1 MRKFRFALEG
11 IERLRARAVRLHE
24 VELAKT
30 RDALAEAE
38 RAREGAASAL
48 KRSVAQAPAGTVIH
62 VRHLLDLDAERRRL
76 TGELRREERRLEG
89 SSQVM
94 ESERERLLEARRGA
108 RAVEMLRG
116 RRYQEFLQAVRHE
129 EQKMTDEVAARI
141 VRESRAA

>member
-11 IERLRARAVRLHE
+11 IERLRARDVRTHE

-30 RDALAEAE
+30 RDALAQAE

-48 KRSVAQAPAGTVIH
+48 KLSVAQAPAGTVVH
-62 VRHLLDLDAERRRL
+62 VRHLLELDAERRRL
-76 TGELRREERRLEG
+76 TGNLRREEARLEG
-89 SSQVM
+89 SSQAV
-94 ESERERLLEARRGA
+94 ESERGRLLEARRGA

-116 RRYQEFLQAVRHE
+116 RRYLEFLHAVRQE

>member
-11 IERLRARAVRLHE
+11 IARVRARDVRTHE

-48 KRSVAQAPAGTVIH
+48 KRSVAQAPAGTVVH
-62 VRHLLDLDAERRRL
+62 VRRLLELDAERRRL
-76 TGELRREERRLEG
+76 SGELRREERRLEG
-89 SSQVM
+89 TSRAV
-94 ESERERLLEARRGA
+94 ESERERLLEAHRGA

-116 RRYQEFLQAVRHE
+116 RRYLEFLQAVRHE

>member
-11 IERLRARAVRLHE
+11 IERLRARDVRTHE

-30 RDALAEAE
+30 RDALAQAE
-38 RAREGAASAL
+38 TAREGAASAL

-62 VRHLLDLDAERRRL
+62 VRHLLELDAERRRL
-76 TGELRREERRLEG
+76 TGELQREEKRLEG
-89 SSQVM
+89 SSLAM
-94 ESERERLLEARRGA
+94 ESEMVRLLEARRGA

-116 RRYQEFLQAVRHE
+116 RRYEEFLQAVRQE

-141 VRESRAA
+141 VRESRVA

>member
-11 IERLRARAVRLHE
+11 IERLRARDVRTHE

-38 RAREGAASAL
+38 RAREGAATAL
-48 KRSVAQAPAGTVIH
+48 RCSVAQAPAGTVVH
-62 VRHLLDLDAERRRL
+62 VRRLLELDAERRRL
-76 TGELRREERRLEG
+76 TGELQREEKRLQG
-89 SSQVM
+89 SSQAM
-94 ESERERLLEARRGA
+94 ESERERLIEARRGA

-116 RRYQEFLQAVRHE
+116 RRYSEFLQAVRHE